1 MALDFKDLKDLTVDW
16 LDDPEYG
23 YFTETR
29 VGQRV
34 NRALFE
40 VQKLLV
46 NAGQDYYVKCVT
58 TQTVIDQEIY
68 AYPSDFLKVN
78 YLSLITQ
85 GSGAKRVKRQL
96 NPMVRSQQNMLYGET
111 GTPSNYYLSRNYFHL
126 HPIPNEVKTIEMD
139 YTYRVAEMVNDDDIP
154 DCPEIYVEFIA
165 VLAALDGFIKDG
177 RDMTPLLNKKA
188 YYEELMKKNSQ
199 QRKVDKPRMV
209 NASAQGYGEY

>member
-1 MALDFKDLKDLTVDW
+1 MALNFKDLKDLTVDW

-58 TQTVIDQEIY
+58 TQTVIGQEIY
-68 AYPSDFLKVN
+68 SYPPDFLKVN
-78 YLSLITQ
+78 YISFITQ
-85 GSGAKRVKRQL
+85 GTGPNREKKQL
-96 NPMVRSQQNMLYGET
+96 EQMVRSQQNLLYGNT
-111 GTPSNYYLSRNYFHL
+111 GDPSNYYLSRDYFHL
-126 HPIPNEVKTIEMD
+126 HPIPNSVKTIEMD
-139 YTYRVAEMVNDDDIP
+139 YTYRVAEMVNDADEP
-154 DCPEIYVEFIA
+154 DCPEIYVELIP
-165 VLAALDGFIKDG
+165 VLAALDGFVKDG
-177 RDMTPLLNKKA
+177 RDISALQKKKDD
-188 YYEELMKKNSQ
+188 YIELMKQNAQ
-199 QRKVDKPRMV
+199 QRKVDRPRMI

>member
-16 LDDPEYG
+16 LDDPDYG

-40 VQKLLV
+40 VQKMLV

-68 AYPSDFLKVN
+68 SYPSDFLKVN

-85 GSGAKRVKRQL
+85 GTGAKRVKRQL
-96 NPMVRSQQNMLYGET
+96 YPMVRSQQNLLYGET
-111 GTPSNYYLSRNYFHL
+111 GTPSNYYLSRDYFHL

-139 YTYRVAEMVNDDDIP
+139 YTYRVAEMVNDGDFP

-177 RDMTPLLNKKA
+177 RDMTPLLQKKS
-188 YYEELMKKNSQ
+188 YYEELMKKNAQ
-199 QRKVDKPRMV
+199 QRKVDRARMV